1 MRNKRQSTNKVCCRD
16 PNKIRKDYDDDDND
30 DYNDYD
36 FDNFDIEYEDMDKIF
51 MYNMKSP
58 YDNDKQKTKSPDKSE
73 KLKRRKKKRKKSRP
87 TTALVVPEENRT
99 QKKNRDTLD
108 FFTNG

>member
-1 MRNKRQSTNKVCCRD
+1 MRNRRQSTNKVCCRD
-16 PNKIRKDYDDDDND
+16 PNKIRKDYDDDED
-30 DYNDYD
+30 DDYD

-51 MYNMKSP
+51 MYNMKTT
-58 YDNDKQKTKSPDKSE
+58 YDNDKEETKLPQKSE

-87 TTALVVPEENRT
+87 LTVLEVPENTT